1 MSMMSSIS
9 NMFSGKAGGDVAST
23 LFKRNVDSLK
33 QFGRDAG
40 NALAQGVKAV
50 GNKLV
55 SDGIQSIGTKMGL
68 DNKDISNIQSIGTKL
83 MA

>member
-1 MSMMSSIS
+1 MMSSFS

-23 LFKRNVDSLK
+23 LVKRNMNSLK

-40 NALAQGVKAV
+40 NALGQGVKAV

-55 SDGIQSIGTKMGL
+55 SDGIQSIGNKMGL
-68 DNKDISNIQSIGTKL
+68 DKSTTDNILSIGTKL
-83 MA
+83 VN